1 MAIYSSLGVRRVI
14 NASGI
19 YSDLGGSRLAPEVW
33 AAAGEANAVWASMDE
48 LLVGLGSA
56 RRLAGGKPGGA
67 GRAGGFGGDR
77 AGRGGVRR
85 RR

>member
-48 LLVGLGSA
+48 LLSA
-56 RRLAGGKPGGA
+56 SGARVAALVREPGGA